1 MNRTTWLQSRMQ
13 FVDGSQPTTTI
24 SKHVKMATSPFYF
37 YRGSASLYY
46 ADIHSKHLA
55 IPDELL
61 TLPLTTIMG
70 DCHVSNFGFLSEE
83 GAHGETLIFAPNDFD
98 DACIGHAIWDIL
110 RFLISLDLTQ
120 NEAVRI
126 KQTYIDSQHPD
137 REKEVIPV
145 TEIQPAMNAFLDAYI
160 NYCQA
165 SLAGHITSQSA
176 LVAFSE
182 KHILYKR
189 WQKGLQRLNDGAA
202 FLTKST
208 LAKEVDCHHFPLKFK
223 DEPERLARLDDN
235 LRSSLANHFAPYVSD
250 DILDIV
256 ERLDAGTGSNNM
268 TRYYLLVG
276 PKEVSQESLSLCYIV
291 EVKQQRDAA
300 PLHYFPQLDTTNR
313 LNPAHL
319 TVHCQRRMQRRPD
332 LILDEAIWQGQHY
345 LVRSRHHAR
354 VGIDPEHIAVG
365 KKAALKQGFSQY
377 ATACAEALALAHM
390 RGDRRSL
397 AFQQAVVKIL
407 PKYKNELATM
417 ALAYAQQVKTDHQ
430 LFAALLCNNVSH
442 PIECEQ

>member
-13 FVDGSQPTTTI
+13 FVDGSQPTTELA
-24 SKHVKMATSPFYF
+24 KHIKMATSPFYF
-37 YRGSASLYY
+37 FRGSASLFY
-46 ADIHSKHLA
+46 ADIHSKLIV

-61 TLPLTTIMG
+61 AIPLTTIMG

-98 DACIGHAIWDIL
+98 DACIGHAVWDIL
-110 RFLISLDLTQ
+110 RFLVSLDLTQ
-120 NEAVRI
+120 NEALRL

-137 REKEVIPV
+137 REKEVV
-145 TEIQPAMNAFLDAYI
+145 TTAEIQPAIDAFLEAYI
-160 NYCQA
+160 NYCQS

-176 LVAFSE
+176 LLAFSE

-189 WQKGLQRLNDGAA
+189 WQKGLQRLSEGAA

-208 LAKEVDCHHFPLKFK
+208 LAKEVDCLHFPLKFK
-223 DEPERLARLDDN
+223 DDPERFRRLESHLA
-235 LRSSLANHFAPYVSD
+235 SSLINHFAPYVSD
-250 DILDIV
+250 DILDVV
-256 ERLDAGTGSNNM
+256 ERIDAGTGSNNM
-268 TRYYLLVG
+268 SRYYLLVG
-276 PKEVSQESLSLCYIV
+276 PKKVNRETLPLCYIV
-291 EVKQQRDAA
+291 EIKQQREAA
-300 PLHYFPQLDTTNR
+300 PLHYFPQLDSTNR

-365 KKAALKQGFSQY
+365 KRAAHKEGFSQY
-377 ATACAEALALAHM
+377 STSCAEALALAHM

-397 AFQQAVVKIL
+397 AFQQAIVKIL
-407 PKYKNELATM
+407 PKYKKELA
-417 ALAYAQQVKTDHQ
+417 ALAFAYAKQVKTDHQ
-430 LFAALLCNNVSH
+430 LLVSLLSNNITQ
-442 PIECEQ
+442 PIECE